1 MKVGVARETAP
12 GERRVALVPEALAKL
27 TAAKLDVLVEA
38 GAGAGALIPDEA
50 YAEAGAKIVKRDA
63 LYAQSDVILKVQK
76 PSESEVRRL
85 RKGQTIVA
93 FLQPLIDPKLAA
105 TLAKRGVTAISL
117 DAIPRTLSRAQTMDA
132 LSSQANVGGY
142 KAVLIAANAFGRYF
156 PLLTTAAGTA
166 RPANVLILG
175 IGVAGLQAIGTAR
188 RLGAVVRA
196 YDVRPETKEQAESL
210 GAQFLVL
217 KSVADAAGEGGY
229 ARQLTK
235 DEQAAQQQE
244 LNGHIAGMDIVI
256 TTAQV
261 PGRRPPLLVTKAAVL
276 AMKPGSVIVDM
287 AASSLGGNVELSK
300 PGQTIVT
307 KNGVTIIAPD
317 NLPATMPVGASA
329 FYARNISSLL
339 LGMVTDGRLN
349 LDFSDEVTAG
359 TVISHAGKVV
369 QPATLKLL
377 EPAPKAAPAQRPAK
391 AEPTQRAA
399 KAAPAPRAA
408 KAEPTPRAAKAPA
421 RPAAKAAP
429 AAKLA
434 PVAATAG
441 PAAAPAAAPP
451 APAAAKPPRPANLR
465 PATPKPI
472 VAQAAAPAEARPEAP
487 RPVASSAP
495 ASPPTRPGPVPLTPM
510 AGPKA
515 TAAATPIAGPTPVSA
530 PKPTAAPASAPR
542 PAAPPAS
549 PSPSPAARPAPL
561 PTTPTP
567 PSARSSL
574 TPSVRPAPPPS
585 AGLAPVVPS
594 VVSVAGSTPPAPSGG
609 PLKPRPWVK
618 ARERAAAKPP
628 PAEPGPPPAAP
639 SDPETG
645 GQE

>member
-27 TAAKLDVLVEA
+27 TAARLDVLVEA

-50 YAEAGAKIVKRDA
+50 YTEAGAKIVMRDA

-217 KSVADAAGEGGY
+217 KAVADAAGEGGY

-244 LNGHIAGMDIVI
+244 LNGNIAGMDIVI

-339 LGMVTDGRLN
+339 LGMVKDGKLH

-399 KAAPAPRAA
+399 KAAPTPRAA
-408 KAEPTPRAAKAPA
+408 KAEPTPRAAKAEPTPRPA
-421 RPAAKAAP
+421 KAPPRPAARAAP
-429 AAKLA
+429 AAKLP
-434 PVAATAG
+434 PVAAPAV
-441 PAAAPAAAPP
+441 PAAAPSAAPP
-451 APAAAKPPRPANLR
+451 APAAAKLPRPAKLR
-465 PATPKPI
+465 PAAPKLPANAVGTPTS
-472 VAQAAAPAEARPEAP
+472 AA
-487 RPVASSAP
+487 SAP
-495 ASPPTRPGPVPLTPM
+495 ASTDSAPARPSAPPTSM
-510 AGPKA
+510 
-515 TAAATPIAGPTPVSA
+515 
-530 PKPTAAPASAPR
+530 
-542 PAAPPAS
+542 
-549 PSPSPAARPAPL
+549 PSL
-561 PTTPTP
+561 P
-567 PSARSSL
+567 PSAR
-574 TPSVRPAPPPS
+574 PSVPPAAMSAPPPSPRPASPPLTRSVPPPSARPVLAPSARPAPPPS

-618 ARERAAAKPP
+618 ARERAAAKPL

-639 SDPETG
+639 SDPEPG